1 MAKYID
7 DAVDRLEKA
16 LKETKAEA
24 ARLEKALAA
33 LKSGGKSTGRRGRP
47 PGSGASKSAG
57 KTKTGRKRKQGGRRD
72 QVLNMIKEI
81 PGIRVAEIADML
93 KMQPSAV
100 SAQVS
105 ALNKEGLI
113 RKDGRKIYAK

>member
-33 LKSGGKSTGRRGRP
+33 LKNKGTTGRRGRP
-47 PGSGASKSAG
+47 PG

-72 QVLNMIKEI
+72 QVLGLIKKH
-81 PGIRVAEIADML
+81 PGIRTAEIADAL

-113 RKDGRKIYAK
+113 KKDGRKLSAK